1 MYMLIVK
8 GARRATLAVH
18 RCETY
23 ADLRDLLDIYHAL
36 GYTSEALVVEERRE
50 EQAA

>member
-1 MYMLIVK
+1 MYVLIVK

-18 RCETY
+18 RCDSY
-23 ADLRDLLDIYHAL
+23 ADLSELLAVYRAL
-36 GYTSEALVVEERRE
+36 GYGADALLVEERRE